1 MSKKLYE
8 NVNSRYFEAAN
19 AMKAK
24 DQRRRIVAYVESY
37 DDVFFWRMV
46 LGVLE
51 NEKRYFEVML
61 PARKEG
67 LGRGKKSALMS
78 VVDNG
83 AGKDMIACVDA
94 DYDYLLQGASPT
106 SRKVLGNPYVFHTF
120 VYAIENFQCYAPS
133 LHDLCVMVTLNDH
146 RIFDFEQFFKEYSEI
161 CYPLFVWSIW
171 AYRSGH
177 YGEFSISD
185 YGKVVE
191 LGGLDVHKPQLALA
205 HLRQKVQRK
214 LLFMQRHYPSAQAA
228 YETLKKDLLRLGVT
242 PQNTYLYMQGHHLMD
257 AVVTP
262 MITKV
267 CNRLR
272 LERENEI
279 HRTAIHRTQMYNE
292 MACYENSLD
301 DVKKAMKRNQGFV
314 RCEQFQQI
322 RETIQNRL
330 DEEENTSV
338 SSPSNNSD

>member
-46 LGVLE
+46 LGALE
-51 NEKRYFEVML
+51 NDKRYFEVML

-83 AGKDMIACVDA
+83 SGKDMIACVDA

-106 SRKVLGNPYVFHTF
+106 SRKVLKNPYVFHTY

-146 RIFDFEQFFKEYSEI
+146 RIFDFEGFFKEYSEI
-161 CYPLFVWSIW
+161 CYPLFVWSVW
-171 AYRSGH
+171 AYRSCH

-185 YGKVVE
+185 YCKAVE
-191 LGGLDVHKPQLALA
+191 LGGMDVQKPQLALA

-214 LLFMQRHYPSAQAA
+214 VLFMQRHYPSALSA
-228 YETLKKDLLRLGVT
+228 YETLKKELSGLGVT

-262 MITKV
+262 LVIKV

-272 LERENEI
+272 LERESEI

-301 DVKKAMKRNQGFV
+301 DVKRAMKRNQGYA
-314 RCEQFQQI
+314 RCEQFLQI

-330 DEEENTSV
+330 DENAPV
-338 SSPSNNSD
+338 SSLSSSSD